1 VAKTRWLTISHCRL
15 SLLVPAH
22 TGRLA
27 DVVMGLIKI
36 PKKQALSN
44 EKDLT
49 QKITP
54 QGNDQATQTKR
65 MTDTNIPK
73 PFIDK
78 LAINLTFQSTEQAS
92 ATHSVL
98 RPKLPF

>member
-1 VAKTRWLTISHCRL
+1 
-15 SLLVPAH
+15 
-22 TGRLA
+22 
-27 DVVMGLIKI
+27 MGLIKI